1 MFGGLASSSLGWIIE
16 TIKILGTPLLP
27 RHPGLTGRATKMA
40 LGHPPPPPPPSLH
53 PRDLLP
59 CTVCPVSCVLS
70 SVLLL
75 QPPPCPEKQQDL
87 PFSTILLSQDNPV
100 ADCHE
105 VVTLATVA
113 VSGFD
118 RSQWEA
124 DI

>member
-27 RHPGLTGRATKMA
+27 RHPGLTGRATKMP
-40 LGHPPPPPPPSLH
+40 LRHPPPPSLH
-53 PRDLLP
+53 PRDFLP
-59 CTVCPVSCVLS
+59 CAVCPLSCVLS

-75 QPPPCPEKQQDL
+75 HPPPPCPEKQQDL

-118 RSQWEA
+118 RSQWET

>member
-40 LGHPPPPPPPSLH
+40 LGHPPLSAPK
-53 PRDLLP
+53 RLP
-59 CTVCPVSCVLS
+59 AVYCMYCVLCPVLCP
-70 SVLLL
+70 LL
-75 QPPPCPEKQQDL
+75 QPLCPEKQQDL

>member
-1 MFGGLASSSLGWIIE
+1 MFGGLASSGLGWIIE

-40 LGHPPPPPPPSLH
+40 LGHPPLPAPKRPPAVY
-53 PRDLLP
+53 
-59 CTVCPVSCVLS
+59 CMSCVLCP
-70 SVLLL
+70 VLCPLL
-75 QPPPCPEKQQDL
+75 QPPCPEKQQDL
-87 PFSTILLSQDNPV
+87 PFSTILLSKDNPV

-118 RSQWEA
+118 RSQWET